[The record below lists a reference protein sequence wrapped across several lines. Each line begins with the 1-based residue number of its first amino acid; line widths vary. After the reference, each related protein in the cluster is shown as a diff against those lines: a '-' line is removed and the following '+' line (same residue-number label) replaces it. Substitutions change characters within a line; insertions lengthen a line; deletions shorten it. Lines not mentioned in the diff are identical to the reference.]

1 MNLKCIVIDDE
12 PYARDLLSDY
22 IEKLPFLEL
31 CGCYSSGLDALSV
44 VKQEQ
49 IDLVFL
55 DIQMP
60 DITGIDFLKA
70 LTNPPKVIFTTAH
83 AEYALDG
90 YELNVLDYLLKP
102 FDFNRFVKAVDKA
115 FVAYPAYK
123 LPTEENNSADYLFVK
138 DGRNIVRLAFS
149 DILFVKGLKD
159 YVKIKTEQR
168 QIISLLTLKGLEE
181 KLPSHR
187 FTRVHNSYIVSIEK
201 IEAVLKNKIKIGD
214 EMIPISNSYRKHFLR
229 QIGNSEG

>member
-22 IEKLPFLEL
+22 IGKLPFLEL

-49 IDLVFL
+49 INLVFL

-102 FDFNRFVKAVDKA
+102 FDFNRFVKSVDKA
-115 FVAYPAYK
+115 FVAYSAHS
-123 LPTEENNSADYLFVK
+123 LPMEEHSSADYLFVK

-159 YVKIKTEQR
+159 YVKIKTEQG

-187 FTRVHNSYIVSIEK
+187 FARVHNSYIVSIEK
-201 IEAVLKNKIKIGD
+201 IDAVVKNKIKIGD
-214 EMIPISNSYRKHFLR
+214 DVIPISNSYRKHFLR

>member
-49 IDLVFL
+49 VDLVFL

-115 FVAYPAYK
+115 FAAYPAHS
-123 LPTEENNSADYLFVK
+123 LSTEENNSADYLFVK

-159 YVKIKTEQR
+159 YVKIKTEQG

-181 KLPSHR
+181 KLPSNR
-187 FTRVHNSYIVSIEK
+187 FIRVHNSYIVSIEK
-201 IEAVLKNKIKIGD
+201 IETIIKNKIKIGNHL
-214 EMIPISNSYRKHFLR
+214 IPVSHTYRKYFLQ
-229 QIGNSEG
+229 QIGNLES